1 MEGEESKASHR
12 AKAELLGRLQY
23 WILPRWRIPLI
34 TRHHERRAPEV
45 RRLALP
51 IGADVRIVL
60 LPVLQGR
67 LRCRQCRERQPSERT
82 EGMPV
87 DEGVQPTQ
95 KDMIESRTS
104 STFRCRDCGQWKPNS
119 EEQGI
124 PNGMFGVWFCYF
136 AWNAPPRG
144 DRRLGL
150 GLALPSTLR
159 QPASPAANQNELESH
174 P

>member
-124 PNGMFGVWFCYF
+124 PNGMFGVYVGRRWCVVLLFCMECASKRRQAF
-136 AWNAPPRG
+136 GPWPRF
-144 DRRLGL
+144 
-150 GLALPSTLR
+150 TEHIE
-159 QPASPAANQNELESH
+159 ASSVPCG
-174 P
+174 